1 MGMTDQ
7 NLPATQP
14 GNSLPLLNS
23 QQKESLLM
31 LIVINYAE
39 EHGLLNAEQLD
50 DARASLRT
58 LFLRATGEE
67 TMLRK
72 VIGILKINRALNKTF
87 SEMTSILTGI
97 GKSHQSLVN
106 MHDALKKQLAAI
118 AITPEENAHFIGPL
132 LEFSSDF
139 VRTVV
144 EFDRQMIEYKEAKEM
159 EARSAHVFRLAQEA
173 RERLKQRFENGATE
187 ESRQE
192 KVVKQKVYQSFN
204 YAEAESDYQY
214 KRRSANSV
222 SNEIARSLKDFKQ
235 MCQMSMKPEMR
246 GPDKIR
252 TEPGKPPNLDIYTI
266 SLKAIDSF
274 PRLQSLIPTVQD
286 HLRVYQRSFGMFTL
300 DVGKFNNALGPMIE
314 NTEDYFHTKEQ
325 DEDVRATQKK
335 LEKIEALIAFIEEVS
350 LLLRDGRDYTY
361 AKFSMAITA
370 HITRTVSRWS
380 NIAEQLLHMKVAA
393 EAELTTRLV

>member
-1 MGMTDQ
+1 MTDQ
-7 NLPATQP
+7 NLPATQLE
-14 GNSLPLLNS
+14 NSLPALNS

-58 LFLRATGEE
+58 LFLHATGEE

-97 GKSHQSLVN
+97 RKSHQSLVN
-106 MHDALKKQLAAI
+106 MHAALKKQLAAM
-118 AITPEENAHFIGPL
+118 AITPEENTHFVGPL
-132 LEFSSDF
+132 LEFSSEF

-144 EFDRQMIEYKEAKEM
+144 EFDRQMTEYKEAKEM

-173 RERLKQRFENGATE
+173 RKRLKQRFENGATE

-192 KVVKQKVYQSFN
+192 QEVRQKVYQSFN

-214 KRRSANSV
+214 KRRSAHSIN
-222 SNEIARSLKDFKQ
+222 NEIARSLKDFKQ
-235 MCQMSMKPEMR
+235 MCQMSMKPKMR

-266 SLKAIDSF
+266 SLKAMDGF

-300 DVGKFNNALGPMIE
+300 DVDKFNNALGPMIE

-335 LEKIEALIAFIEEVS
+335 LEKIEALIAFVEDVS

-361 AKFSMAITA
+361 AKFSTAITM
-370 HITRTVSRWS
+370 HITRAVSKWS
-380 NIAEQLLHMKVAA
+380 NITEQLLHVKVAA